1 MKKAHKTPKSQ
12 KGWQQVA
19 GWYDKVVG
27 AEGHYYHQNIIL
39 PNVLNLLEEKNIN
52 GSLLDLACGQGV
64 LARHLPP
71 SLTYWG
77 VDAAPALIKTAK
89 SLDKTHSHH
98 FYCGDITK
106 PLPLKKNDFDCATII
121 LAIQD
126 IEEADKAL
134 ANAAAHLKKGG
145 ELILVLNHPCFRAPR
160 QTEWGVDEANKIQYR
175 RLNSYLSE
183 KKIPI
188 RTAPSKETKSPVV
201 FSYHRPLSR
210 YVEWLSKAGLFL
222 SGMEEW
228 VSDKVSTGPK
238 APMEDRARREF
249 PLFLCLIAKKFEI
262 RTA

>member
-1 MKKAHKTPKSQ
+1 MKKAQ

-27 AEGHYYHQNIIL
+27 TEGHYYHQKIIL
-39 PNVLNLLEEKNIN
+39 PNVLGILEEKGIS

-89 SLDKTHSHH
+89 SLDKSKEHH
-98 FYCGDITK
+98 FYQGDITK
-106 PLPLKKNDFDCATII
+106 PLPFNKADFDCATII

-126 IEEADKAL
+126 IAEADKAL
-134 ANAAAHLKKGG
+134 ANAANHLKSGG
-145 ELILVLNHPCFRAPR
+145 ELIIVLNHPCFRAPR
-160 QTEWGVDEANKIQYR
+160 QTEWGIDEANKIQYR

-201 FSYHRPLSR
+201 FSYHRPLSL
-210 YVEWLSKAGLFL
+210 YVEWLAKAGLFL

-228 VSDKVSTGPK
+228 VSDKVSTGSK
-238 APMEDRARREF
+238 AAMENRARREF
-249 PLFLCLIAKKFEI
+249 PLFLCLIAKKF
-262 RTA
+262 